1 MMRNTKLTRLRNA
14 GTTVLKPLIE
24 LQEREKHRLRGEFVQ
39 IKGLMPLLMKPR
51 NNEPWSQADREE
63 IQRYMRQLSTLS
75 PYLILLVL
83 PGSFV
88 MLPLL
93 AWWLDRRRTLR
104 SPHEKPPVIPRS
116 IQKTPES

>member
-1 MMRNTKLTRLRNA
+1 MTRTTRLTRLKSA
-14 GTTVLKPLIE
+14 GTTVLKPLIA
-24 LQEREKHRLRGEFVQ
+24 LQEREKHRLRCEFVQ
-39 IKGLMPLLMKPR
+39 IRGLMPLLMKPR
-51 NNEPWSQADREE
+51 NNESWSQADRKE

-93 AWWLDRRRTLR
+93 AWWLDRRRNQR
-104 SPHEKPPVIPRS
+104 SLNGDAAAIPANTGE
-116 IQKTPES
+116 TPET

>member
-1 MMRNTKLTRLRNA
+1 MRNARLTQLKNA

-39 IKGLMPLLMKPR
+39 IRGLMPLLMKPR

-63 IQRYMRQLSTLS
+63 IQRYMRQLSALS

-93 AWWLDRRRTLR
+93 AWWLDRRRGQR
-104 SPHEKPPVIPRS
+104 SQNSEPPHQPQNHSKNV
-116 IQKTPES
+116 